1 MVINF
6 LKKNFVMFNGIIFNT
21 GKVKNIIKKKN
32 SIYVEIQS
40 NINLKKKDLGS
51 SICCDGVCLTVEKI
65 SKNKIFFYISNET
78 LKRSNF
84 KFLKLNQIINLEKSL
99 SFGKS
104 ISGHFIQGHVDTVAK
119 IKKVKHIDKAWVINL
134 KILNKNLN
142 KYLIEKASISINGVS
157 LTISKVYQNS
167 FEITIIPHTLN
178 LTNLKN
184 FKVNSWANVELDIFG
199 KYIHK
204 YSN

>member
-1 MVINF
+1 
-6 LKKNFVMFNGIIFNT
+6 MFNGIIFRT
-21 GKVKNIIKKKN
+21 GKVKRITKKRN
-32 SIYVEIQS
+32 SIYVEIQT
-40 NINLKKKDLGS
+40 NINFNKKDLGS

-65 SKNKIFFYISNET
+65 LKNRIFFYISNET

-84 KFLKLNQIINLEKSL
+84 KTLKLNQIINLEKSL

-119 IKKVKHIDKAWVINL
+119 IKKIRFIDKAWVINL
-134 KILNKNLN
+134 KILDIRLSKFLM
-142 KYLIEKASISINGVS
+142 EKASISINGVS

-167 FEITIIPHTLN
+167 FEITVIPHTLK

-184 FKVNSWANVELDIFG
+184 FKVNSLANVELDIFS
-199 KYIHK
+199 KYIYK